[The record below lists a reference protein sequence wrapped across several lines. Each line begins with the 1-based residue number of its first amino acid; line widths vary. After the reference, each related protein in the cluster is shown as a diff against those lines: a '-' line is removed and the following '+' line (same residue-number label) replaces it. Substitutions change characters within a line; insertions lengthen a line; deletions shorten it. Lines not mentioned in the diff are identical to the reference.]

1 MVVLAEFNEVRNGRR
16 VLPRLIA
23 GDLYLMIADRRRQ
36 LALALVVIDPH
47 IYHSLYHAISP
58 PMLTAY
64 SKCVIVILYDSNFV
78 ISRRRMAKMSFISMI
93 ATILGT
99 AYTVIGSYII
109 PLVLLVALVMSIV
122 FFSKAIRYL
131 DWKLD
136 RLDDE
141 GEDN

>member
-1 MVVLAEFNEVRNGRR
+1 
-16 VLPRLIA
+16 
-23 GDLYLMIADRRRQ
+23 
-36 LALALVVIDPH
+36 
-47 IYHSLYHAISP
+47 
-58 PMLTAY
+58 
-64 SKCVIVILYDSNFV
+64 
-78 ISRRRMAKMSFISMI
+78 MI

-99 AYTVIGSYII
+99 ACTVIGSYII

>member
-1 MVVLAEFNEVRNGRR
+1 
-16 VLPRLIA
+16 
-23 GDLYLMIADRRRQ
+23 
-36 LALALVVIDPH
+36 
-47 IYHSLYHAISP
+47 
-58 PMLTAY
+58 
-64 SKCVIVILYDSNFV
+64 
-78 ISRRRMAKMSFISMI
+78 MSFISMI

-122 FFSKAIRYL
+122 FYSKARRYL
-131 DWKLD
+131 DCKLD

>member
-1 MVVLAEFNEVRNGRR
+1 
-16 VLPRLIA
+16 
-23 GDLYLMIADRRRQ
+23 
-36 LALALVVIDPH
+36 
-47 IYHSLYHAISP
+47 
-58 PMLTAY
+58 
-64 SKCVIVILYDSNFV
+64 
-78 ISRRRMAKMSFISMI
+78 MSFISMI

-99 AYTVIGSYII
+99 ACTVIGIYII